1 MEKSILVY
9 TDGSSIGNGSVDSK
23 CGWACKLMYNGSEM
37 YKSGFEIGKTNN
49 YMEVLAVLN
58 AMKSIN
64 NKTIPCIIVSDSQYV
79 VKTMN
84 KEFRVGKNVELWEE
98 IFLEMNKF
106 LSITIK
112 WVRGHDK
119 DSNNLKVDELAYKTA
134 LQGE

>member
-1 MEKSILVY
+1 MEKSILAY

-23 CGWACKLMYNGSEM
+23 CGWACKLMHNGSEM

-49 YMEVLAVLN
+49 YMEALAVLN

-84 KEFRVGKNVELWEE
+84 KEFMVGKNVELWEE
-98 IFLEMNKF
+98 VFLEMNKF